1 MRDQQFGLKKLEERI
16 KKITTNQTGNEIIK
30 LKHGQFYANNV

>member
-1 MRDQQFGLKKLEERI
+1 MRDQQFGLNKLEERI
-16 KKITTNQTGNEIIK
+16 KKNPSNQTGNEIIK